1 MKKFN
6 FILCLSII
14 IVGSAA
20 GQKLKISNDNIG
32 AGIEVGS
39 RGVKFSIIKVDKILH
54 HFGFT
59 YLKDGSINTQVIDFT
74 SEAIEQT
81 SRAVKAFYDT
91 ILQYNKGIIP
101 QNKIFIAVSSGV
113 KQEANKKPGTEEL
126 LRIAIKHAV
135 PKYTKSIE
143 FLDPC
148 TEGDLT
154 IKGVVPTHYLY
165 TSSLV
170 DIGSGNTKGGFRM
183 KNTKVAECFNIPWGT
198 STLTKRL
205 AKIPKDEAEKYFND
219 SINPFIVIE
228 VIKKRGLTNSK
239 HNYFSGGIYWAIS
252 NYLYPAKIK
261 QDYTRLTPADI
272 DNFLNA
278 AKNNYDS
285 LINPDLSAIKNEV
298 QLAEAKKQIERT
310 HTTFTQDNLIAGGLI
325 VRSIFTEFEKWGM
338 KDKRYVFSRFA
349 YVGWI
354 SGYIVEKL

>member
-1 MKKFN
+1 MKKFT
-6 FILCLSII
+6 FILTVFIFL
-14 IVGSAA
+14 A
-20 GQKLKISNDNIG
+20 GKCIAQKQKNINDNIG

-59 YLKDGSINTQVIDFT
+59 YLKDGSLNTQVIEFT
-74 SEAIEQT
+74 PDAIAQT
-81 SRAVKAFYDT
+81 AKAVKAYYDT
-91 ILQYNKGIIP
+91 ILQYNNGAIARD
-101 QNKIFIAVSSGV
+101 KIFIAVSSGV
-113 KQEANKKPGTEEL
+113 KQEAIKKPGMEEL
-126 LRIAIKHAV
+126 LRVAIKNAV
-135 PKYTKSIE
+135 PKYTKPIE

-170 DIGSGNTKGGFRM
+170 DIGSGNTKGGFRL

-198 STLTKRL
+198 TTLTKRL
-205 AKIPKDEAEKYFND
+205 SKLPKADAAQYFND
-219 SINPFIVIE
+219 SINPFIVVE

-252 NYLYPAKIK
+252 NYLYPSKII
-261 QDYTRLTPADI
+261 QDYTRLTPVDI
-272 DNFLNA
+272 DRFLEA
-278 AKNNYDS
+278 ARNNYDS
-285 LINPDLSAIKNEV
+285 LINPDLSSIKNEA

-310 HTTFTQDNLIAGGLI
+310 RTTFNQDNLIAGGLL
-325 VRSIFTEFEKWGM
+325 VKSIFTEFEKWGI
-338 KDKRYVFSRFA
+338 KDKHYVFPRFA

-354 SGYIVEKL
+354 SGYIVKKL